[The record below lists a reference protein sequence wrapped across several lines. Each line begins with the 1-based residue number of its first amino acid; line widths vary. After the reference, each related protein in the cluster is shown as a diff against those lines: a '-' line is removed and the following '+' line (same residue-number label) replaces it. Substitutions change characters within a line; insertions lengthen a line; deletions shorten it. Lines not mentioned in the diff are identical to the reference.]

1 MANALETLLNQT
13 LPRFLGNE
21 LANVRAD
28 AKYEIE
34 QEQERLRYQKE
45 WNREEN
51 RYQDRVDRQN
61 TLDDR
66 QFDASLIQTGLGIR
80 NLKDQKEY
88 FKDLEDNN
96 KYRSDESL
104 NLITARTN
112 LLTNQIESAE
122 TNVKSL
128 TAMGIENY
136 YTNAARN
143 FYMQGNDVAAFNV
156 IDNQLKNKFKNP
168 QTQAQ
173 AQLYMANIKRDSD
186 ALNSLKGVQGKE
198 FDDERRRLESSIRQN
213 TNKFRKLYELP
224 TPFDPDSLQN
234 QFSSFVKTGLST
246 AGVDVGKSGSK
257 EFERIFGAG
266 GDYSELFQ
274 NYEDEFISGPN
285 AADQSPEDRQA
296 AMDNVVKTIIE
307 KEQGGKPPEDDGF
320 PNMVPTVGQV
330 GAGFLAWQIAKDP
343 AKQAGKFLTDKSIAA
358 SKHIKFVS
366 GLPADDVVKFLDQ
379 MGSDTPGKPGTMMK
393 KVEKIMTNIEELSGE
408 KKDAKNKAKMAKLN
422 QQLDDQIL
430 KVKNR
435 LRKLGVSDKMK
446 DADIDKLLRN
456 PNKWRLAGVKR
467 KMRLMQPKAGR
478 AIRGWG
484 VFSASQKIGEA
495 LGDPTGGVATGLT
508 VGGATKTVESLIKKK
523 GSKWAMKRL
532 VPFIGQSAAKRIV
545 GGAVTGT
552 AALPGWGTA
561 AFTVGGAGLT
571 IYDIYKYLT
580 EEE

>member
-13 LPRFLGNE
+13 LPKFLGNE

-28 AKYEIE
+28 AKYEVE
-34 QEQERLRYQKE
+34 QEQDRIRYQKE
-45 WNREEN
+45 WNREEG
-51 RYQDRVDRQN
+51 RYQARVTRQN
-61 TLDDR
+61 KLDDR
-66 QFDASLIQTGLGIR
+66 QFDANIMQTGLNIR
-80 NLKDQKEY
+80 NYEDQLEY
-88 FKDLEDNN
+88 FKDLEDNK

-104 NLITARTN
+104 SLITSRKN
-112 LLTNQIESAE
+112 LLTNQIKTAN
-122 TNVKSL
+122 TNIASL
-128 TAMGIENY
+128 SKMGIEDY
-136 YTNAARN
+136 YTSAAKN
-143 FYMQGNDVAAFNV
+143 FYMQGNDVSAFNV
-156 IDNQLKNKFKNP
+156 IDSQIKNKFKDP
-168 QTQAQ
+168 QTLAQ
-173 AQLYMANIKRDSD
+173 AQLLMSKIKSNYD
-186 ALNSLKGVQGKE
+186 ALNKIGGGTGKAFE
-198 FDDERRRLESSIRQN
+198 GERKRLQSEISKN
-213 TNKFRKLYELP
+213 ETDFRKLYQLP
-224 TPFDPDSLQN
+224 TPFDPNSLQVALAN
-234 QFSSFVKTGLST
+234 NVKTGLVN
-246 AGVDVGKSGSK
+246 AGIVVGKPGDR
-257 EFERIFGAG
+257 EFERIFGAS

-274 NYEDEFISGPN
+274 NYEDQYISGPN
-285 AADQSPEDRQA
+285 AANQPPEDRQA
-296 AMDNVVKTIIE
+296 AMDNILKTIIE
-307 KEQGGKPPEDDGF
+307 KEQGGKPSKDDGF
-320 PNMVPTVGQV
+320 TNMVPTAGQV

-343 AKQAGKFLTDKSIAA
+343 AKQAGKLLTDKSIAA

-366 GLPADDVVKFLDQ
+366 GLPADDIVKFLDQ

-393 KVEKIMTNIEELSGE
+393 KVEKIMAEIEELSGE
-408 KKDAKNKAKMAKLN
+408 KKTAKNKAKMAKFN
-422 QQLDDQIL
+422 QQLDKQIL

-456 PNKWRLAGVKR
+456 PNKWRLAGVKS

-552 AALPGWGTA
+552 TALPGWGTA
-561 AFTVGGAGLT
+561 AFTIGGAGLT
-571 IYDIYKYLT
+571 IYDLYKYLT